1 MAGGNPRTLGV
12 LYTVLESHMSD
23 DVLGQ
28 LSAMLD
34 TFTGWYQ
41 VRTEELPMQSRTV
54 FDALALN
61 WDPMTVVEIS
71 VVTGLDTPSV
81 SSQMSRLEKSAYAEA
96 VSQSKTKKGRNAY
109 QVHAFC
115 TLLEGEDYL
124 LLINP
129 EVRGMAE
136 TIYKDLAKHHGIFTE
151 YSRARKY
158 FRGHRASNKLGGRAR
173 LLPILPTA
181 KFYSARNQICE
192 RPSIGVPIKPR
203 TFSFF
208 PPSISSA
215 LLLYTLP
222 LSGSRIWPP
231 TYSLPS
237 FFKPFINT
245 IPTIGWSLRAS
256 VHLSHFGFWIS
267 SGAKNSFSIL
277 PCISPFTSVI

>member
-81 SSQMSRLEKSAYAEA
+81 SSQLSRLEKSAYAEA

-136 TIYKDLAKHHGIFTE
+136 TIYKDLAKHHGIFT
-151 YSRARKY
+151 RKKI
-158 FRGHRASNKLGGRAR
+158 F
-173 LLPILPTA
+173 
-181 KFYSARNQICE
+181 
-192 RPSIGVPIKPR
+192 
-203 TFSFF
+203 
-208 PPSISSA
+208 
-215 LLLYTLP
+215 
-222 LSGSRIWPP
+222 
-231 TYSLPS
+231 
-237 FFKPFINT
+237 
-245 IPTIGWSLRAS
+245 
-256 VHLSHFGFWIS
+256 
-267 SGAKNSFSIL
+267 
-277 PCISPFTSVI
+277 